1 MFGWRGGSAT
11 VISSISLT
19 LHLGCKGVVLEE
31 MHAGRPKAYEIL
43 GSHSGIAEDASLVG
57 CHTVAI
63 ISKVSKDGVAF

>member
-1 MFGWRGGSAT
+1 
-11 VISSISLT
+11 
-19 LHLGCKGVVLEE
+19 